1 MAFILPST
9 GPRVLPYEETKARM
23 RAVLADIQ
31 DGTFAGNWIAENKSK
46 GRTFF
51 NSKRAA
57 LGKHQMEIVGEEL
70 RRNMIWG
77 GDKDLDTASN

>member
-1 MAFILPST
+1 
-9 GPRVLPYEETKARM
+9 M

-31 DGTFAGNWIAENKSK
+31 DGTFAGRWIAENKSW

-51 NSKRAA
+51 NSKRDQLAKQHPH
-57 LGKHQMEIVGEEL
+57 GEVGEEL

>member
-1 MAFILPST
+1 MYKRQS
-9 GPRVLPYEETKARM
+9 R
-23 RAVLADIQ
+23 
-31 DGTFAGNWIAENKSK
+31 

-51 NSKRAA
+51 NSKRDQLA
-57 LGKHQMEIVGEEL
+57 KHPMEQVGEEL